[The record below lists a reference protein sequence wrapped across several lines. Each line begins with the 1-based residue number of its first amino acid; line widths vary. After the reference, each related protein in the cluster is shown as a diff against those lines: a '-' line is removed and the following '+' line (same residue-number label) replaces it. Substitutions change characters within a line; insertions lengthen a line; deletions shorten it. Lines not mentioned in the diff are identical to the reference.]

1 MASVGA
7 LPRQSTSEPI
17 FHPAPSRRETQAIW
31 QAQPNGLSEP
41 ERSVRDQARV
51 KDADRAVRISRLETE
66 RTEPESDSGAYRV
79 NMGRAHSHVISSSEP
94 QPPHP

>member
-1 MASVGA
+1 M
-7 LPRQSTSEPI
+7 
-17 FHPAPSRRETQAIW
+17 
-31 QAQPNGLSEP
+31 
-41 ERSVRDQARV
+41 RDQARV

-79 NMGRAHSHVISSSEP
+79 NMGRAHSHVTSSSEP